1 LYAIIQAMIWL
12 FKQLARLP
20 LSWLHAFGVATGWL
34 VYLLSPRYASR
45 LRANLTHSGL
55 CNSIPEERQLIRQTV
70 GEAGKSLAELP
81 AIWSRSYEQV
91 LSLVKARHGAEIMA
105 ELAGQKRGIIFL
117 TPHLG
122 CFEISSLFIAEHHPL
137 TILYRPP
144 RLAWLEP
151 VMSGGRFRGQ
161 IKLAPTNLSGVKALL
176 KALKKGEMVGILPDQ
191 VPGNGEGVWA
201 NFFGRPAY
209 TMTLV
214 QRLQKS
220 TDAVIVLVFA
230 ERLPGGAGFD
240 LRFERMDA
248 ALPDDP
254 VEAAGV
260 MNTAVESMIR
270 RNPAQYLW
278 SYNRYKSPKGAKPVE
293 DEA

>member
-1 LYAIIQAMIWL
+1 MIWL
-12 FKQLARLP
+12 FKQLARFP
-20 LSWLHAFGVATGWL
+20 LWWLHALGIGIGWL

-45 LRANLTHSGL
+45 LRANLTNSGL
-55 CNSIPEERQLIRQTV
+55 FNSPLEERQLLRQTIA
-70 GEAGKSLAELP
+70 EAGKSLAELP
-81 AIWSRSYEQV
+81 AVWSRPYEKV
-91 LSLVKARHGAEIMA
+91 LSLVKTQHGTENLA
-105 ELAGQKRGIIFL
+105 ELIEQKQGIIFL

-122 CFEISSLFIAEHHPL
+122 CYEISGQFVAKQYPL

-144 RLAWLEP
+144 RLSWLEP
-151 VMSGGRFRGQ
+151 VMSGGRSRGMV
-161 IKLAPTNLSGVKALL
+161 KLAPTNLAGVKSLL

-201 NFFGRPAY
+201 DFFGRPAY

-220 TDAVIVLVFA
+220 TNAAIVLVFA

-240 LRFERMDA
+240 LQFEPMGA

-254 VEAAGV
+254 VAAARA
-260 MNTAVESMIR
+260 MNGAVESLIR

-278 SYNRYKSPKGAKPVE
+278 SYNRYKVPSGAKPVE
-293 DEA
+293 NEA

>member
-1 LYAIIQAMIWL
+1 MTWL

-20 LSWLHAFGVATGWL
+20 LSWLHALGIGIGWL

-45 LRANLTHSGL
+45 LRGNLSHSGL
-55 CNSIPEERQLIRQTV
+55 SDPSLVSRTV

-81 AIWSRSYEQV
+81 AIWSRAYGQV
-91 LSLVKARHGAEIMA
+91 LSLVKARHGMERLA
-105 ELAGQKRGIIFL
+105 ELSRQKRGVIFL

-122 CFEISSLFIAEHHPL
+122 CFEISSLCIAEHYPL

-151 VMSGGRFRGQ
+151 IMSGGRVRGMVQ
-161 IKLAPTNLSGVKALL
+161 LAPTNLSGVKALL

-201 NFFGRPAY
+201 DFFGRPAY

-220 TDAVIVLVFA
+220 TGAAIVLVFA

-240 LRFERMDA
+240 IWFEQMDA

-254 VEAAGV
+254 VVAAGE
-260 MNTAVESMIR
+260 MNAAIESLIR

-278 SYNRYKSPKGAKPVE
+278 SYNRYKTPNGHGKAPPQ
-293 DEA
+293 